1 MKNGQYKLPPSLRG
15 SWGGEQT
22 GSAPNRSLLG
32 MYFSKLSII
41 AFLHCIFV
49 LLFLVSTSL
58 LHAQE
63 LPPVNPSAQT
73 IATGSY
79 LIPLDEAKQSV
90 NIFDAAT
97 GLSFSGLNLSAY
109 GLVYHLLQNQIP
121 VKWVILTPKGK
132 DAPDFS
138 ANVTRVFPLAQPPAT
153 ESFISSAF
161 VIDLADINGAVCNP
175 QNTPQLPDVAT
186 LIANFGNN
194 VAVYRLNNTA
204 SLNVRYTL
212 RYPPQIG
219 IMNNAG
225 SNFADFAQTFDAAN
239 IPYALLSNADFI
251 ANSASLNVR
260 YTLRY
265 PPQIGIMNN
274 AGSNFADFAQTF
286 DAANIPYAL
295 LSNADFI
302 ANSACYTYILQP
314 NATAGLNVT
323 GAFVPTVNSF
333 LSGGGN
339 LWVQSEMALGLENSG
354 FIMSTAGLT
363 QLNPII
369 NPPYSYLGN
378 NLPVMQF
385 EGSFPSGVSGSLGTF
400 SLLPGSSWR
409 PITFTYM
416 LVTSPVGV
424 NQIFMTGADV
434 NATSAG
440 GNLYYCGGDAFTLSA
455 VPSGVATA
463 GQVIQAQRLFLN
475 AAFIPAGINYV
486 CAGNDVC
493 ICADNSVTLGCTTG
507 GSLGIGDVVWSPSA
521 GLSCTDCPNPVAS
534 PAVTTTYTVTS
545 ILSGCNVSDQ
555 VTVTV
560 IQEKPQ
566 VSNIKLTCNPSKTA
580 FTVSFTISGGD
591 AASYNVTGNTG
602 TLNGNEFISDPI
614 LNSVPYSFA
623 VSDSYHCE
631 TIVSGSYNCQLCLPT
646 ATLSG
651 GGSACIDD
659 IGGGL
664 LLPITLTGQAPWQ
677 INYAINGITQ
687 TPVVATTAT
696 NFAINATQSGVYSLV
711 SVEDAF
717 CLGITSGTAAVSVT
731 PVPLLELGQDI
742 TLCQGQTITL
752 QANIPNGSYLWQDG
766 STGATYTTAVSG
778 VYYLQATHECGILTD
793 SVRVTVE
800 NCLPPVCKPI
810 VPTAFS
816 PNADGVNDFFK
827 PVFNCEVSFFFF
839 QIFDRWGRQVYE
851 STDPTTGWNGTYKN
865 ETLPLGLYVWKLTY
879 QFAEDADDPP
889 RIAKGNVALLW

>member
-194 VAVYRLNNTA
+194 VAVYRLNNT
-204 SLNVRYTL
+204 
-212 RYPPQIG
+212 
-219 IMNNAG
+219 
-225 SNFADFAQTFDAAN
+225 
-239 IPYALLSNADFI
+239 
-251 ANSASLNVR
+251 ASLNVR